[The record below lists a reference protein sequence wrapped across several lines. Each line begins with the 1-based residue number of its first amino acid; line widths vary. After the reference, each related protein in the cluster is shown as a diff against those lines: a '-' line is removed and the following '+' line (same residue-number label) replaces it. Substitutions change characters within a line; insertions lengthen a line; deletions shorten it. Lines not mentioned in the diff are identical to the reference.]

1 MYLITTNIRAPFLT
15 RYYQSDMFNIEVG
28 MIIYDLTSGQYTID
42 GINWMD
48 IEEDHL

>member
-1 MYLITTNIRAPFLT
+1 MYLITTKIRAPFLT

-28 MIIYDLTSGQYTID
+28 MIVFNLSEMKYTID
-42 GINWMD
+42 GINWIE